1 MRGLPIG
8 PHAHQ
13 GVHTDGED
21 LYTRLLEGAPPGPG
35 RTEVGED
42 GATYRSFPPGATK
55 LAAMVKLGIKSWPF
69 RGDSRVLYLGAGAGT
84 TVSYVSDICPRGQVL
99 AVEFAPEPFRSLVEL
114 ARARSNVFP
123 ILADA
128 WDPSAY
134 AAQVG
139 PPVDV
144 VYQDVAQ
151 RDQWA
156 IARRNVDV
164 HMDPG
169 GWLLLVVKARSVD
182 VSMAAP
188 RVFEGVAGQ
197 AAADGYRVV
206 ETVDMDRFDE
216 GHAVLVIRRG

>member
-1 MRGLPIG
+1 
-8 PHAHQ
+8 
-13 GVHTDGED
+13 
-21 LYTRLLEGAPPGPG
+21 
-35 RTEVGED
+35 
-42 GATYRSFPPGATK
+42 
-55 LAAMVKLGIKSWPF
+55 MVKLGIKSWPF

>member
-8 PHAHQ
+8 PHAHH

-21 LYTRLLEGAPPGPG
+21 LFTRLLDGAPPGPV
-35 RTEVGED
+35 RTVVGED
-42 GATYRSFPPGATK
+42 GSTYRSFPPAATK
-55 LAAMVKLGIKSWPF
+55 LAAMVKLGMRSWPL
-69 RGDSRVLYLGAGAGT
+69 REASRVLYLGAGAGT
-84 TVSYVSDICPRGQVL
+84 TVSYVSDICPLGQVL
-99 AVEFAPEPFRSLVEL
+99 AVEFAPEPFRSLVEM
-114 ARARSNVFP
+114 ARGRPNVVP

-151 RDQWA
+151 RDQWG
-156 IARRNVDV
+156 IARRNVDA
-164 HMDPG
+164 HMAPG
-169 GWLLLVVKARSVD
+169 GWLMLVVKARSVD
-182 VSMAAP
+182 VSSGAS
-188 RVFEGVAGQ
+188 RVFQEVADR
-197 AAADGYRVV
+197 ASAEGYRVV
-206 ETVDMDRFDE
+206 ETVDLGRFDE